1 MFSISQHGFA
11 PIPSK
16 CVPTLLRAQE
26 DETLRTHQLW
36 RYTLGSPQGEADLIY
51 EETDPQFEIGTGMTR
66 SERFLL
72 LEAASA
78 TTKDV
83 RYLPANEPRGA
94 PCGWRYYRP

>member
-1 MFSISQHGFA
+1 MCSQSA
-11 PIPSK
+11 TWLRTSSSECILA
-16 CVPTLLRAQE
+16 LLRAQE

-36 RYTLGSPQGEADLIY
+36 RYTLGSPPGEADLVY

-83 RYLPANEPRGA
+83 RYLPADEPQGA
-94 PCGWRYYRP
+94 PSGWRYYRP